1 MTDTVWKCEQMR
13 AGQVY
18 EKVLFDTKEEAEQF
32 LRAMQKNAPDLLW
45 RIEPVAAK
53 MEWN

>member
-18 EKVLFDTKEEAEQF
+18 DTVLFDTREQAEEF
-32 LRAMQKNAPDLLW
+32 LAHMKRNAPDLFW
-45 RIEPVAAK
+45 RMEPVEAK
-53 MEWN
+53 MVWN